1 MELPYLLEWIYYVFP
16 YLVHIAVSCLIDKMA
31 TLQTRY
37 LTTSHIG
44 HLEIGMHQY
53 VECKTQ
59 IFAGIID
66 PNVKV

>member
-1 MELPYLLEWIYYVFP
+1 MELPYQVEWIYHVFH
-16 YLVHIAVSCLIDKMA
+16 YLVHIAVSCLINEMT

-44 HLEIGMHQY
+44 HLEIVMHQY

-66 PNVKV
+66 SNVKV